1 MMDKFTTFTFGV
13 HRQYIYLHRDKTT
26 VMNKFSKLLHLV
38 NIESISIF
46 IEATKKPFTMTDK
59 FSTFTFGV
67 HRQYSR

>member
-13 HRQYIYLHRDKTT
+13 HRQYIYLHRDNHSDKY
-26 VMNKFSKLLHLV
+26 KFSKLLHLV
-38 NIESISIF
+38 YIDSLSIF